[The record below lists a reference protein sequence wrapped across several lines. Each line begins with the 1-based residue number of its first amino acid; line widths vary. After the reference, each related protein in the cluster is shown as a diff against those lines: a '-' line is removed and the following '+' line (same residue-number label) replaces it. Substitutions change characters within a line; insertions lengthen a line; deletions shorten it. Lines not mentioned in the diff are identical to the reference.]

1 MIMAKKIWGPATWSL
16 FHIIGEKIETNN
28 YNDIQNA
35 LKIIQ
40 IICNN
45 LPCPDCTRDAIATLS
60 KYNLK
65 KIVSKEDLK
74 LFLYMFH
81 NIVNKKLNKPIIENE
96 QLDEIYRN
104 MNFNNVL
111 NNFFYIY
118 NNIHGYKN
126 MMLYSF
132 HRKNL
137 IQQIKMYFIENL
149 HLFNKL

>member
-1 MIMAKKIWGPATWSL
+1 MSKKIWGPATWRL

-28 YNDIQNA
+28 YNDIQKA
-35 LKIIQ
+35 VEIIQ
-40 IICNN
+40 IICGN
-45 LPCPDCTRDAIATLS
+45 LPCPDCSRDATATLS

-65 KIVSKEDLK
+65 KISTKEDLK
-74 LFLYMFH
+74 LFLYTFH
-81 NIVNKKLNKPIIENE
+81 NIVNKKLNKPIFEREN
-96 QLDEIYRN
+96 LDEIYRE
-104 MNFNNVL
+104 MNFNQVL

-137 IQQIKMYFIENL
+137 INQIKTYFLQNL
-149 HLFNKL
+149 QLFNRL

>member
-1 MIMAKKIWGPATWSL
+1 MAKKIWGPATWRL

-28 YNDIQNA
+28 YTDIQNA
-35 LKIIQ
+35 VSIVQ
-40 IICNN
+40 MICGN
-45 LPCPDCTRDAIATLS
+45 LPCPDCSRDATFILS

-65 KIVSKEDLK
+65 KITTKEELK
-74 LFLYMFH
+74 LFLYTFH
-81 NIVNKKLNKPIIENE
+81 NIVNKKLNKPILEKE
-96 QLDEIYRN
+96 ELDIMYKE
-104 MNFNNVL
+104 MNFNQVL

-137 IQQIKMYFIENL
+137 IINIKNYFLQNL
-149 HLFNKL
+149 HLFNRL

>member
-1 MIMAKKIWGPATWSL
+1 MTKKIWGPATWRL
-16 FHIIGEKIETNN
+16 FHIIGEKIETND

-35 LKIIQ
+35 VRIIRL
-40 IICNN
+40 ICSN
-45 LPCPDCTRDAIATLS
+45 LPCPDCANDATSILS

-65 KIVSKEDLK
+65 TISSKEELK
-74 LFLYMFH
+74 LFLYTFH
-81 NIVNKKLNKPIIENE
+81 NIVNKKLNKPLYETEELNI
-96 QLDEIYRN
+96 LYKN
-104 MNFNNVL
+104 MNFNQVL

-137 IQQIKMYFIENL
+137 IIEIKNYFIQNL

>member
-1 MIMAKKIWGPATWSL
+1 MSKKIWGPATWSL

-35 LKIIQ
+35 VEIIQ
-40 IICNN
+40 IICGN
-45 LPCPDCTRDAIATLS
+45 LPCPDCSRDATTTLS

-65 KIVSKEDLK
+65 KISTKEDLK
-74 LFLYMFH
+74 LFLYTFH
-81 NIVNKKLNKPIIENE
+81 NIVNKKLNKPVLETE
-96 QLDEIYRN
+96 KLDEIYIV
-104 MNFNNVL
+104 MNFNQVL

-137 IQQIKMYFIENL
+137 INQIKTYFLQNL